1 MESAGIVPVIMPSNV
16 SEEVKGDGLS
26 PSELVKVLARRK
38 IESVSEEHP
47 HDYVLGGDTIV
58 YIDGEVLGK
67 PATEEDA
74 VSMLKHISGKTH
86 VVYTGIA
93 LYEPRTKTVLD
104 DFDATEVTMRKM
116 DEQEIRSYVRTGEPM
131 DKAGSYALQGIGG
144 FFVER
149 VNGDFSGVIGLP
161 LPKVYNLLRRAG
173 LSPDE
178 ILSS

>member
-1 MESAGIVPVIMPSNV
+1 
-16 SEEVKGDGLS
+16 
-26 PSELVKVLARRK
+26 
-38 IESVSEEHP
+38 
-47 HDYVLGGDTIV
+47 LGGDTIV

-74 VSMLKHISGKTH
+74 VSMIKHISGKTH